1 MLLYGERGKGSLFKT
16 FLQPKPPPPSPL
28 FCGEGRFFTA
38 FVSHSGNITF
48 YGNLHR
54 RVINVSTHLP
64 PVTLYPKN
72 CFIDLWLIR
81 EEDWRDYFTVKYAV
95 YMYSVGISG
104 NTPAT
109 AISRP
114 SKNPPPG
121 RFFLFAFFAKGP
133 QSPPLPIWVKSS
145 PAGSGR
151 GKFLP
156 TLERKSCLVQFLMKT
171 PPSFFSPVAS
181 SPKGGLAHSLLT
193 RKLFQRGGENR
204 GKG

>member
-95 YMYSVGISG
+95 YMWCCYIWEHARHCNLASLEKSPSRAVFFVCILREGPPIS
-104 NTPAT
+104 
-109 AISRP
+109 P
-114 SKNPPPG
+114 SSHLG
-121 RFFLFAFFAKGP
+121 
-133 QSPPLPIWVKSS
+133 
-145 PAGSGR
+145 
-151 GKFLP
+151 
-156 TLERKSCLVQFLMKT
+156 
-171 PPSFFSPVAS
+171 
-181 SPKGGLAHSLLT
+181 
-193 RKLFQRGGENR
+193 
-204 GKG
+204 